1 MQFDVSVVIPLY
13 NAEKFIRACVD
24 SVLNQ
29 TLKNVEVVI
38 VDDCSTDGSL
48 ALCRELYGNNERVRI
63 FQQPKNGGPGAARNR
78 GVREAQG
85 EYIAFL
91 DSDDEMIPC
100 NLERMFTTAKKYD
113 ADVLHNNQVRIMVPM
128 DDGKVPVEM
137 IGHQEDTFIHLFDM
151 GEMIKEVQVLP
162 DELSARLAKWK
173 EGELHWF
180 MGNKMFRRKFILEN
194 NIVVPAIGLA
204 EDAVFSVHCLM
215 RAKNY
220 VLMPGGWVL
229 FRINPE
235 SLTRS
240 VKTVNSVIKAIDAQL
255 EITRKLQQLSEDIP
269 FLKDTANFNVV
280 ADTILDSME
289 VFSIRYGF
297 QDVGEEALRA
307 DKDFAA
313 FFNDN
318 FGDNAPYVEFL
329 CYQLHEVYPKLPKL
343 FFLHIEALEEIKRD
357 LKKAHA
363 AGEELIV
370 GRYKL

>member
-1 MQFDVSVVIPLY
+1 MKFDVSVVIPLY
-13 NAEKFIRACVD
+13 NAKKFIRACVD

-38 VDDCSTDGSL
+38 VDDCSTDDSL
-48 ALCRELYGNNERVRI
+48 AYCRELYGSNDRVRI
-63 FQQPKNGGPGAARNR
+63 FQQAKNGGPGAARNR

-100 NLERMFTTAKKYD
+100 NLERMFTVAKQHN

-162 DELSARLAKWK
+162 EALSERLARWK
-173 EGELHWF
+173 EGQIHWF
-180 MGNKMFRRKFILEN
+180 MGNKMIRRSFLIEN
-194 NIVVPAIGLA
+194 NIVFPSITLA
-204 EDAVFSVHCLM
+204 EDALFAVHCLM

-240 VKTVNSVIKAIDAQL
+240 VKTANSVVKAVGAQL
-255 EITRKLQQLSEDIP
+255 EISKKLQLLSDEIP
-269 FLKDTANFNVV
+269 FLKDKANFDTVV
-280 ADTILDSME
+280 DTILDSME
-289 VFSIRYGF
+289 VFSVRYGF
-297 QDVGEEALRA
+297 QDVGEETLRA
-307 DKDFAA
+307 DNNFAA
-313 FFNDN
+313 LFSDN
-318 FGDNAPYVEFL
+318 FGDKAPYVEFL
-329 CYQLHEVYPKLPKL
+329 CYQLHEVYPDLPKL
-343 FFLHIEALEEIKRD
+343 FFIHIEALEEIKKSLR
-357 LKKAHA
+357 KAQA